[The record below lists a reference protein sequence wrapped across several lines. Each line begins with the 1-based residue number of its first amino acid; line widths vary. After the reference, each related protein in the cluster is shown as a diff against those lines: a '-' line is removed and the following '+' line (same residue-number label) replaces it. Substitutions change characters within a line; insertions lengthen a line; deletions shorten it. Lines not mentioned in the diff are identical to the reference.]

1 METAGATP
9 LQQKM
14 PKRRKTVLLGLAVLF
29 LVLGAGWAAYWTVF
43 LRNMESTDDAYVAG
57 YEVSIMAQ
65 TEGNVTDVLA
75 DDTDFVRAGDV
86 LVRLDATDAK
96 LALENAIYELAGEV
110 REMQRLRIES
120 VRLDAVVE
128 QREKEL
134 AKLRADLKRR
144 IALGKRDALA
154 EEELQHA
161 RDYVLVAEAALR
173 EAREQRKANQALLLD
188 TPLEKQPAILLA
200 AQKVRETW
208 LALKRTDI
216 KSPVSGFV
224 AKRNIQAGGRAVLG
238 KALMIVAP
246 LESVWVDANFKEI
259 QLGRIRIGQRA
270 EITADMYGD
279 DVVYHGT
286 VAGFE
291 AGTGSVFSLLP
302 PQNATGN
309 WIKIVQR
316 VPVRIRL
323 EPAELKK
330 RPLMLGLSAM
340 VRVNT
345 SDSSGPMLTFSP
357 GRRQTMTTTALAID
371 MTEADAL
378 IDSIIK
384 ENAGAETGI

>member
-29 LVLGAGWAAYWTVF
+29 LILGAGWAAYWALF

-65 TEGNVTDVLA
+65 TEGNVIDVLA

-323 EPAELKK
+323 EPAELKQ

-340 VRVNT
+340 VRVDT

-384 ENAGAETGI
+384 ENAGAETGV

>member
-1 METAGATP
+1 M
-9 LQQKM
+9 
-14 PKRRKTVLLGLAVLF
+14 
-29 LVLGAGWAAYWTVF
+29 
-43 LRNMESTDDAYVAG
+43 
-57 YEVSIMAQ
+57 
-65 TEGNVTDVLA
+65 
-75 DDTDFVRAGDV
+75 
-86 LVRLDATDAK
+86 
-96 LALENAIYELAGEV
+96 
-110 REMQRLRIES
+110 
-120 VRLDAVVE
+120 
-128 QREKEL
+128 
-134 AKLRADLKRR
+134 
-144 IALGKRDALA
+144 
-154 EEELQHA
+154 
-161 RDYVLVAEAALR
+161 
-173 EAREQRKANQALLLD
+173 
-188 TPLEKQPAILLA
+188 
-200 AQKVRETW
+200 
-208 LALKRTDI
+208 
-216 KSPVSGFV
+216 
-224 AKRNIQAGGRAVLG
+224 G

-323 EPAELKK
+323 EPAELKQ

-357 GRRQTMTTTALAID
+357 GRRQTMTTMALAID

-384 ENAGAETGI
+384 ENAGAETGV

>member
-279 DVVYHGT
+279 DVTYHGT

-340 VRVNT
+340 VRVDT

>member
-9 LQQKM
+9 IRQKM

-216 KSPVSGFV
+216 KIRYPALWPSATYRPGGALFW
-224 AKRNIQAGGRAVLG
+224 AK
-238 KALMIVAP
+238 P
-246 LESVWVDANFKEI
+246 S
-259 QLGRIRIGQRA
+259 
-270 EITADMYGD
+270 
-279 DVVYHGT
+279 
-286 VAGFE
+286 
-291 AGTGSVFSLLP
+291 
-302 PQNATGN
+302 
-309 WIKIVQR
+309 
-316 VPVRIRL
+316 
-323 EPAELKK
+323 
-330 RPLMLGLSAM
+330 
-340 VRVNT
+340 
-345 SDSSGPMLTFSP
+345 
-357 GRRQTMTTTALAID
+357 
-371 MTEADAL
+371 
-378 IDSIIK
+378 
-384 ENAGAETGI
+384 